1 MREKKN
7 KKLYQKE
14 KYEKKKTKNR
24 NKSFASIRSSLYFV
38 GPKKSESGIRRI
50 CDNKST
56 WERLCKRLPTMAT
69 FGFRS
74 TNK

>member
-1 MREKKN
+1 MKDEKKKNYTKKKSMREK
-7 KKLYQKE
+7 
-14 KYEKKKTKNR
+14 TKDR

-56 WERLCKRLPTMAT
+56 
-69 FGFRS
+69 
-74 TNK
+74 